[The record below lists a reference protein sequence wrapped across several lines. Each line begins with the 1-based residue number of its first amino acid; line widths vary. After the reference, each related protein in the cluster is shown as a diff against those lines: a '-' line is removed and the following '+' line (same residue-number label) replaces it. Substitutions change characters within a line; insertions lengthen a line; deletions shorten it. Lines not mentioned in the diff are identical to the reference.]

1 MKKILLSLVVLM
13 TTLAP
18 QACAQ
23 RTTSSDYNYRK
34 AVDAFI
40 DDDDD
45 DKAMELVTKQL
56 EETPAH
62 IDSRFLRAKIYCQS
76 DKYSSALNDL
86 SYALKH
92 YNGKPLVYKS
102 TIYGFQGEIYNA
114 MEHYTDAAES
124 FKMAMKFA
132 KKDNPERLQD
142 YMFDYAQA
150 LFMDDKMD
158 EAEKVYNAMLKADSG
173 DCAAMVGLA
182 RNRRDQGRFDEA
194 MSWLEKAE
202 SYDASY
208 ADIYRFKMQICDKM
222 GKADETVDAALKYYE
237 LDEDASPEFAAK
249 YAVKHYTYGIAKV
262 KAEMNKE
269 NAPSKWIT
277 LLTRMYETHCDYAK
291 ALEMYEKVEGEYGS
305 HYMVSY
311 YKSQCLCEMGQF
323 NKAIKEISK
332 AIELIGNN
340 QFVSSRGD
348 IYRSAGMYKEAIA
361 DYTVSMEEDPSS
373 GYEYYAI
380 GWSYELMGNKEKA
393 LEYFNQGIDI
403 DKSYA
408 YLFVSRG
415 DLLKEKGEINAAKV
429 DYEKVLE
436 IDNEVEDGSCR
447 HYALLGL
454 GKEDEAIEW
463 INKIID
469 SCPNDGGSYYDKA
482 CLCAR
487 MGRTDDA
494 LTSLETA
501 FKKGY
506 RRFAHLEHDQDMES
520 LRNLPKYKAL
530 VEEYKNKPI
539 ENYIEEPEITIEAA
553 EALISEVQMK
563 KMVGGTYE
571 VPCTINGLPLK
582 FIFDTGAS
590 DVTISSVEA
599 NFMLKNDY
607 LTVKD
612 FKGSRKYITADG
624 DVSEGAVICIKE
636 VLVGDVT
643 LKNIEASVVKNQ
655 KAPLLLG
662 QSVLERFGKITIDN
676 ENSTLIIKH

>member
-1 MKKILLSLVVLM
+1 MKKFLLSLVVLM
-13 TTLAP
+13 ATLTP

-23 RTTSSDYNYRK
+23 RTTVSDYNYRK
-34 AVDAFI
+34 AVDAFLE
-40 DDDDD
+40 DDDD

-56 EETPAH
+56 DDTPDH
-62 IDSRFLRAKIYCQS
+62 IDSRFLRAKIYCHS
-76 DKYSSALNDL
+76 DKYSSALSDL
-86 SYALKH
+86 AYALKH
-92 YNGKPLVYKS
+92 YKGKPMVYKS

-114 MEHYTDAAES
+114 MEHYSGAAES
-124 FKMAMKFA
+124 FKMAIKCA
-132 KKDNPERLQD
+132 KKDNKERVQD

-150 LFMDDKMD
+150 LFLDDRID
-158 EAEKVYNAMLKADSG
+158 EAENVYHAMLKADSG

-182 RNRRDQGRFDEA
+182 RNRRDQGKFEEA
-194 MSWLEKAE
+194 IEWLEKAE
-202 SYDASY
+202 TYDSGY
-208 ADIYRFKMQICDKM
+208 ADIYRFKMQVYDKM

-237 LDEDASPEFAAK
+237 IDEDASPEYAAE

-262 KAEMNKE
+262 KAEMNRE
-269 NAPSKWIT
+269 DASTKWIA
-277 LLTRMYETHCDYAK
+277 LLTRMYEHQCDYAK
-291 ALEMYEKVEGEYGS
+291 ALELYEKVEGEYGN

-311 YKSQCLCEMGQF
+311 YKSQCLREMGQF

-332 AIELIGNN
+332 AVELTGNN
-340 QFVSSRGD
+340 RFVCSRGD

-380 GWSYELMGNKEKA
+380 GWSYELMGDKAKA

-403 DKSYA
+403 DKTYA

-415 DLLKEKGEINAAKV
+415 DLLKEKGELDAAKA

-436 IDNEVEDGSCR
+436 IDNEAEDGSCR

-454 GKEDEAIEW
+454 GKEDEAVEW
-463 INKIID
+463 IDKIIE
-469 SCPNDGGSYYDKA
+469 SRPNDGGSYYDKA

-487 MGRTDDA
+487 IGRTDEA
-494 LTSLETA
+494 LASLETA

-506 RRFAHLEHDQDMES
+506 RRFAHLEHDQDMDP
-520 LRNLPKYKAL
+520 LRNMPRYKAL
-530 VEEYKNKPI
+530 LEEYKDKPV
-539 ENYIEEPEITIEAA
+539 ENNIEEPEITIEAA
-553 EALISEVQMK
+553 EALVSEVQMK

-607 LTVKD
+607 LTMKD

-624 DVSEGAVICIKE
+624 DISEGAVICIKE